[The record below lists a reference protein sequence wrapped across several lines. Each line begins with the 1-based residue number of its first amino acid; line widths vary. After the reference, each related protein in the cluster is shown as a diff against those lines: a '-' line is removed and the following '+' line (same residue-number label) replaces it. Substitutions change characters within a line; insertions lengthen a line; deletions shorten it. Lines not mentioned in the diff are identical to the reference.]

1 MTDTPEAV
9 RLADQIHAGNG
20 EWMQKAAALLRR
32 IPGLEADYQRLMD
45 KHNALHINALASRQR
60 VAKLEAEVL
69 EQARL
74 NGIGAE
80 RELALMAQVSR
91 LEAEL
96 DQLRAELEKV
106 RWQPVETAPKDGI
119 EVFVY
124 VAGDSV
130 FPTAASYKS
139 SAYFEKEYGDPEYMA
154 EGWYWSFGYP
164 SDFHEDVISPT
175 HWMPLPAA
183 PTPPNADQKGQ

>member
-91 LEAEL
+91 LEAER

-106 RWQPVETAPKDGI
+106 PTQLGYASMMGCEIFAGIFDDAIRPINNAVVIEFESIDELNSFLRWHYSLHP
-119 EVFVY
+119 
-124 VAGDSV
+124 
-130 FPTAASYKS
+130 
-139 SAYFEKEYGDPEYMA
+139 
-154 EGWYWSFGYP
+154 
-164 SDFHEDVISPT
+164 
-175 HWMPLPAA
+175 

>member
-32 IPGLEADYQRLMD
+32 IPGLEA
-45 KHNALHINALASRQR
+45 
-60 VAKLEAEVL
+60 EVQ

-74 NGIGAE
+74 NGMGAE

-91 LEAEL
+91 LEAER

-106 RWQPVETAPKDGI
+106 RNIDADMVDRMKAAIEGECDGLAVDEHHAMAI
-119 EVFVY
+119 LEY
-124 VAGDSV
+124 VL
-130 FPTAASYKS
+130 T
-139 SAYFEKEYGDPEYMA
+139 
-154 EGWYWSFGYP
+154 
-164 SDFHEDVISPT
+164 T
-175 HWMPLPAA
+175 A

>member
-9 RLADQIHAGNG
+9 PPLVYWANSLTISMDEHTRRVNEVRSDAILQV
-20 EWMQKAAALLRR
+20 QK
-32 IPGLEADYQRLMD
+32 IGADYQRLMD

-60 VAKLEAEVL
+60 VAELEAEVQ

-74 NGIGAE
+74 NGMGAE

-106 RWQPVETAPKDGI
+106 PTQLGYASMMGCEIFAGI
-119 EVFVY
+119 FDDAIRPINNAVVIEQGEFEFVRGIKRR
-124 VAGDSV
+124 A
-130 FPTAASYKS
+130 K
-139 SAYFEKEYGDPEYMA
+139 
-154 EGWYWSFGYP
+154 
-164 SDFHEDVISPT
+164 
-175 HWMPLPAA
+175 
-183 PTPPNADQKGQ
+183 

>member
-9 RLADQIHAGNG
+9 PPLVYWANSLTISMDEHTRRVNEVRSDAILQV
-20 EWMQKAAALLRR
+20 QK
-32 IPGLEADYQRLMD
+32 IGADYQRLMD

-60 VAKLEAEVL
+60 VAELEAEVL

-91 LEAEL
+91 LEAER
-96 DQLRAELEKV
+96 DQLRAELENV
-106 RWQPVETAPKDGI
+106 RVPEGWKLVPVEPTREMWEAVNKLDDEMAAGGYDGKGCSI
-119 EVFVY
+119 EQAWNCLLGF
-124 VAGDSV
+124 
-130 FPTAASYKS
+130 
-139 SAYFEKEYGDPEYMA
+139 
-154 EGWYWSFGYP
+154 
-164 SDFHEDVISPT
+164 
-175 HWMPLPAA
+175 A

>member
-9 RLADQIHAGNG
+9 RLADLIHAGNG

-32 IPGLEADYQRLMD
+32 IPGLEADYHRLMD

-74 NGIGAE
+74 NGMGAE

-91 LEAEL
+91 LEAER

-106 RWQPVETAPKDGI
+106 PTQLGYASMMGCEIFAGIFDDAIRPINNAVVIEFESIDELNSFLRWH
-119 EVFVY
+119 Y
-124 VAGDSV
+124 S
-130 FPTAASYKS
+130 
-139 SAYFEKEYGDPEYMA
+139 
-154 EGWYWSFGYP
+154 
-164 SDFHEDVISPT
+164 
-175 HWMPLPAA
+175 LPP

>member
-9 RLADQIHAGNG
+9 PPLVYWANSLTISMDEHTRRVNEVRSDAILQV
-20 EWMQKAAALLRR
+20 QK
-32 IPGLEADYQRLMD
+32 IGADYQRLMD

-60 VAKLEAEVL
+60 VAELEAEVQ

-74 NGIGAE
+74 NGMGAE

-91 LEAEL
+91 LEAER

-106 RWQPVETAPKDGI
+106 PTQLGYASMMGCEIFAGIFDDAIRPINNAVVIEFESIDELNSFLRWHYSLTPP
-119 EVFVY
+119 
-124 VAGDSV
+124 
-130 FPTAASYKS
+130 P
-139 SAYFEKEYGDPEYMA
+139 
-154 EGWYWSFGYP
+154 
-164 SDFHEDVISPT
+164 
-175 HWMPLPAA
+175 